1 MPSESHTNR
10 LIHETS
16 PYLLQHAHNPVDWYP
31 WGPEALEEACRNDK
45 PILLSIGYSACHWC
59 HVMAHESFEDK
70 ATAEVMNR
78 LFVNIKVD
86 REERPDLDRV
96 YQLAHQLLTR
106 RGGGWP
112 LTVFLSPRD
121 LMPFFAGTYFPKE
134 PRYNMPPFVTVLRRV
149 ADFYA
154 SHKDDLERNKQELRR
169 LLGTLERGGGMTSVP
184 DRELLERA
192 RRELEANFDAIH
204 GGFGGAPKFPHAPEL
219 EFLLRF
225 ASVDPKAPAMVEI
238 TLSKMAQGGI
248 YDHLGGGFARYAV
261 DERWEI
267 PHFEKMLYDNGLLL
281 GLYARMFVR
290 TKAAANAQVVMET
303 ATWAVHEMQSPEG
316 GYYASLDADSEGG
329 EGRFYLW
336 DRKEVQEILN
346 PDEYA
351 AFSAYYGLMAAPNF
365 EGRWHLRVARCLDEV
380 AILLQKRPEEVESL
394 LATARARLFA
404 VRERRV
410 RPGRDEKIIASWNG
424 LMIAGMTVA
433 GRLLQREDFI
443 RSAERAFDFV
453 RGTMDVEGRLQ
464 SVYKDG
470 RARFDAYLDDHAFLL
485 DAALEL
491 LQSRWRSQDLLWAM
505 DLADR
510 LLARF
515 EDKDSG
521 GFFFT
526 ASDHEPLIQRPKP
539 WMDESMPSG
548 NGVAL
553 RALSRL
559 AHLTGELRY
568 ADAAERGLKAARA
581 SMERYLSAHGA
592 LLNAAL
598 EWLDPP
604 ATVIVSGEEE
614 TFVKWR
620 TGIASALPDALVYCI
635 PTHAKDLPPALAA
648 RSASPKGP
656 LAYLCHGG
664 ICAPAVDSIEA
675 LRAQWQARA

>member
-31 WGPEALEEACRNDK
+31 WGFEALEEARRNDK

-59 HVMAHESFEDK
+59 HVMAHESFEDE

-106 RGGGWP
+106 QGGGWP
-112 LTVFLSPRD
+112 LTVFLDPGD
-121 LMPFFAGTYFPKE
+121 LVPFFAGTYFPKE
-134 PRYNMPPFVTVLRRV
+134 PRYNMPPFVTVLRQV

-154 SHKDDLERNKQELRR
+154 NHKDDLERNRQELRH
-169 LLGTLERGGGMTSVP
+169 LLETLGRDEGMTSMP

-204 GGFGGAPKFPHAPEL
+204 GGFGGAPKFPRAPEL
-219 EFLLRF
+219 EFLSRF
-225 ASVDPKAPAMVEI
+225 ASVDPRAAAMVEV
-238 TLSKMAQGGI
+238 TLSRMAQGGI

-267 PHFEKMLYDNGLLL
+267 PHFEKMLCDNGLLL
-281 GLYARMFVR
+281 GLYARTSAR
-290 TKAAANAQVVMET
+290 TKAAAYAQVATET
-303 ATWAVHEMQSPEG
+303 ATWAVREMQSPAG

-336 DRKEVQEILN
+336 DRKEVQEILSQE
-346 PDEYA
+346 EYS
-351 AFSAYYGLMAAPNF
+351 AFSAYHGLMAAPNF
-365 EGRWHLRVARCLDEV
+365 EGQWHLRVARSLDEV
-380 AILLQKRPEEVESL
+380 AILLQKRPEEIDSL

-404 VRERRV
+404 ARERRA
-410 RPGRDEKIIASWNG
+410 RPARDEKIIASWNG
-424 LMIAGMTVA
+424 LMIAGMAVA

-470 RARFDAYLDDHAFLL
+470 RARFDAYLDDHVFLL

-491 LQSRWRSQDLLWAM
+491 LQSRWRSRDLLWAM

-515 EDKDSG
+515 EDKDMG

-526 ASDHEPLIQRPKP
+526 ASDHETLIQRPKP

-553 RALSRL
+553 RALLRL

-581 SMERYLSAHGA
+581 SMERYPSAHGA

-604 ATVIVSGEEE
+604 ATVIVRGEEE
-614 TFVKWR
+614 TLAEWR
-620 TGIASALPDALVYCI
+620 TGIASAFPDALVYCI
-635 PTHAKDLPPALAA
+635 PLGAADLPSALAA
-648 RSASPKGP
+648 RSASSQGP

-664 ICAPAVDSIEA
+664 ICAPPVASIEA
-675 LRAQWQARA
+675 LRAQWKARA